1 MTSRQNF
8 RPKRKKKKNNAKRKL
23 RAKNKTRDEWN
34 ERRHVKVTHPAIGN
48 LPICLLILV
57 RALYVWSDDVCNV
70 DAANVCTH
78 GPERKRMM
86 CSMVSH
92 AHVVCVHDMF
102 GVRANIFDI
111 LHAFLIRFCFGF
123 PFFFFSF
130 FTARL
135 LLSYCLL
142 PIRLKP
148 NVIFAKNSP
157 SAEAPMTSH
166 PSHFTSQTKETSC
179 SLCREWISI
188 SSFFFTSSSFVR
200 TRILFSPLLLL
211 MYCER
216 AHLCQ
221 QTI

>member
-142 PIRLKP
+142 PHSI
-148 NVIFAKNSP
+148 
-157 SAEAPMTSH
+157 
-166 PSHFTSQTKETSC
+166 ETEC
-179 SLCREWISI
+179 YFCEKLAVCRGSDDVTPF
-188 SSFFFTSSSFVR
+188 SFHVTNKRNKLFVVPWMNFYFFVFFMSSSFVR